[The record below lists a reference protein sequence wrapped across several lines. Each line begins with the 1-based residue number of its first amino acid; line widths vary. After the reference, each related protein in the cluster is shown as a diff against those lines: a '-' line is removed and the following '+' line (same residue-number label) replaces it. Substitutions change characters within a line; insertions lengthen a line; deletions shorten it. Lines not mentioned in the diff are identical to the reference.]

1 LIDISGQRKYV
12 KCGRVYFTASVEPW
26 IEGNEP
32 TALEVAARLGTVI
45 SVTLLFGA
53 VLGLGLAGGLSGST
67 SVRGVKMDG
76 VLADGRIMVI
86 RGRTIA
92 ETGVY
97 ELYIHAIELP

>member
-1 LIDISGQRKYV
+1 MSGQRKYV
-12 KCGRVYFTASVEPW
+12 KCGRVYLTAIVEPW

-53 VLGLGLAGGLSGST
+53 VLGVGLAGGLSGAT